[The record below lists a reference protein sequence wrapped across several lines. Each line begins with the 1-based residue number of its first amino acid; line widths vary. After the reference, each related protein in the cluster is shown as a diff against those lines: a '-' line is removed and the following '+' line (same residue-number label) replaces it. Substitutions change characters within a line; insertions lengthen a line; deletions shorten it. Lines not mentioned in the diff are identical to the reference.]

1 MPANRT
7 PKVSATALN
16 GYLDTIES
24 SRTQSRRYFSIILLL
39 AAAVLVLAVGL
50 AATAP
55 LKEKVPYFVEV
66 ESATGRVDVST
77 RTAQEFV
84 PTEASVRY
92 FIGRWV
98 VDTFTIDE
106 ATRSQR
112 LPSSWS
118 FMRGPARDQWN
129 RIILEGERPTERLAE
144 RPDFRRSVEFVAPP
158 QIVAN
163 GAVIVRIDLVEG
175 RTVVGRKQISLRY
188 ALLPPETDEDILR
201 NPIGLWITDFGV
213 VDERL

>member
-1 MPANRT
+1 MAENRT
-7 PKVSATALN
+7 PKVSEKALMK
-16 GYLDTIES
+16 YLDVVES
-24 SRTQSRRYFSIILLL
+24 SQAQSRRYFSISLLL
-39 AAAVLVLAVGL
+39 GATVLVLAVGL

-66 ESATGRVDVST
+66 ETATGRVDVST
-77 RTAQEFV
+77 RTAKEFA
-84 PTEASVRY
+84 PNEANIRY

-98 VDTFTIDE
+98 VDTYTLDE

-112 LPSSWS
+112 LPNSWA

-144 RPDFRRSVEFVAPP
+144 RPDLRRSVEFVAPP
-158 QIVAN
+158 QIVAD
-163 GAVIVRIDLVEG
+163 GAVIVRIALVEG
-175 RTVVGRKQISLRY
+175 RNVVGRKQISLRY
-188 ALLPPETDEDILR
+188 ALIPPDSDADLLR